1 MTEDPKPATPPPA
14 PVTPAVT
21 ATHAPVAA
29 LPMATLPKKQGKFP
43 EAPEVWDALKAVE
56 DPEIHQNIV
65 GLGLIYEVNLD
76 EAEKKVG
83 IKMTLT
89 TPYCPYGPQ
98 LMQETKMVVMALPE
112 VKDVTLDIVWE
123 PVWDPKTMASDEVK
137 DALGLW

>member
-1 MTEDPKPATPPPA
+1 MTDAPTPSAAAPIPPSN
-14 PVTPAVT
+14 
-21 ATHAPVAA
+21 AA
-29 LPMATLPKKQGKFP
+29 GPMPLP
-43 EAPEVWDALKAVE
+43 ENVYEALKAVE

-65 GLGLIYEVNLD
+65 GLGLIYGVDIN
-76 EAEKKVG
+76 EADRKVG

-98 LMQETKMVVMALPE
+98 LIQETKMCVLALPG
-112 VKDVTLDIVWE
+112 VKDAEIDIVWE

>member
-1 MTEDPKPATPPPA
+1 MSEAPKPPA
-14 PVTPAVT
+14 PPTGE
-21 ATHAPVAA
+21 AA
-29 LPMATLPKKQGKFP
+29 LPRAPLPKKEGKFP
-43 EAPEVWDALKAVE
+43 PAEEVWDALKAVE

-65 GLGLIYEVNLD
+65 GLGLVYEVNLD
-76 EAEKKVG
+76 EPAKKIG

-98 LMQETKMVVMALPE
+98 LMQETKMVLMALPE

-123 PVWDPKTMASDEVK
+123 PAWDPKVMASDEVK